1 MYTLLLHE
9 NHIFFRVNCGV
20 SIYLD
25 GEKGLGLA
33 FNFYVSLDRNF
44 IKCSNVL
51 TYLFAI
57 YLFIAFKVHKE
68 TTKPNREA
76 DAGDD
81 AGGSFTK

>member
-1 MYTLLLHE
+1 M
-9 NHIFFRVNCGV
+9 
-20 SIYLD
+20 SIYLYC
-25 GEKGLGLA
+25 GKGFGLS

-44 IKCSNVL
+44 TIFFSI
-51 TYLFAI
+51 F
-57 YLFIAFKVHKE
+57 FFFFAFKVDKE